1 MVVATAAEVAAIA
14 GAQASRRHADSTNG
28 EGDPTVQGM
37 LADKVLLGQ
46 RIAACATFSDRD
58 QPSENAGEL
67 VATRRAAKRAAKAL
81 DAAANSK
88 RKKTE
93 GATQPTQ
100 APLPTVTT
108 TDAITTTTASVANG
122 SARPQRNRG
131 LSLQQRREAND
142 CPLGAGAKWK
152 PTN

>member
-37 LADKVLLGQ
+37 LADKVLLEQ
-46 RIAACATFSDRD
+46 RLAACATFSDRD

-108 TDAITTTTASVANG
+108 TDAITTTTAMQCCQRQCAPATQPG
-122 SARPQRNRG
+122 IEFATAQRGQRLPARSWSQV
-131 LSLQQRREAND
+131 EAY
-142 CPLGAGAKWK
+142 
-152 PTN
+152 